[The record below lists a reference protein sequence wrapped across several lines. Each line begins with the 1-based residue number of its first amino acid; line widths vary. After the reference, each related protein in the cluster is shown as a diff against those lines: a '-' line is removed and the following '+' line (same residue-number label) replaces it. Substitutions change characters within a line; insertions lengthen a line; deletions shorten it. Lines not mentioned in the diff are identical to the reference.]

1 MFEVILSIC
10 SEFYQIGTPHAIL
23 ERVDD
28 YAVQE
33 TTESSSP
40 SSTDP
45 STSLIL
51 EAIRNL
57 STQTENLQMQHNYL
71 KNRLKYHQSNRSS
84 QHRLLR
90 SISHA

>member
-1 MFEVILSIC
+1 MILSVC
-10 SEFYQIGTPHAIL
+10 SEFYQIETPHFIL

-45 STSLIL
+45 SISVIL

-57 STQTENLQMQHNYL
+57 STQMKNLQM
-71 KNRLKYHQSNRSS
+71 
-84 QHRLLR
+84 
-90 SISHA
+90 

>member
-1 MFEVILSIC
+1 MILSIW
-10 SEFYQIGTPHAIL
+10 SGFYQIGTPHFIL
-23 ERVDD
+23 ECLDD
-28 YAVQE
+28 CAVQE

-45 STSLIL
+45 TTSVIL
-51 EAIRNL
+51 EAIRNR
-57 STQTENLQMQHNYL
+57 STQMENLQMQHNDL
-71 KNRLKYHQSNRSS
+71 KNRLKYHQSNRRS